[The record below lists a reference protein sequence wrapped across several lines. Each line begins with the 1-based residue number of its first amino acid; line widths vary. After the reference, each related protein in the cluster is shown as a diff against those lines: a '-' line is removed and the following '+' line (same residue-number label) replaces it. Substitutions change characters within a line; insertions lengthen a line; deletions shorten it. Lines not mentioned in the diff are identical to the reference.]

1 MLFVNWYALNII
13 SYHNT
18 LERKKE
24 SKENDFE
31 RGNFSLSGMSF
42 IITWIHHIMRGKWRK
57 YEIIYLGISYSIKH
71 MAILQ

>member
-42 IITWIHHIMRGKWRK
+42 IIT
-57 YEIIYLGISYSIKH
+57 
-71 MAILQ
+71 